1 MTNLD
6 PQSGT
11 VKPARK
17 ERSKPQV
24 SGGSVMTRT
33 YNGLRRLILTY
44 EIKPN
49 EKINELELA
58 KKFGV
63 SRTPVREALSRLVVE
78 QLLRFEPS
86 AGFYRPK
93 ISAHEITNLYEFR
106 VFLETEGVRLAV
118 QRAKDEEIHDLMA
131 FWDEFSAKKNSTKE
145 ELIQGDESFHER
157 LVGLGQNPE
166 FVDALRNL
174 NARIHFIRWAS
185 LNGPEHE
192 DSYRKHR
199 ELLEVLQTRNEK
211 EAIKVLRS
219 IIVKRQEELL
229 DILKEGAAI
238 LYISHD

>member
-1 MTNLD
+1 M
-6 PQSGT
+6 
-11 VKPARK
+11 
-17 ERSKPQV
+17 
-24 SGGSVMTRT
+24 MTRT
-33 YNGLRRLILTY
+33 YDGLRRLILTY

-49 EKINELELA
+49 EKINELEIA

-106 VFLETEGVRLAV
+106 VFLETEGVRLGV
-118 QRAKDEEIHDLMA
+118 ERAKDHEIQDVIA
-131 FWDEFSAKKNSTKE
+131 FWDEFSAKKDCTKE
-145 ELIQGDESFHER
+145 ELIQGDETFHER

-185 LNGPEHE
+185 LNGPEHA

-199 ELLEVLQTRNEK
+199 ELLEVMKTRDIERS
-211 EAIKVLRS
+211 ISVLRS

-229 DILKEGAAI
+229 EILKEGAAI
-238 LYISHD
+238 LYISHE